1 MKKFLSVMLAVL
13 VIVPCAILFTG
24 CGAKGTYEVES
35 VTMAGVSIT
44 TRDAFEEKYGKKF
57 DYENAN
63 AIEKAAAIVAANIY
77 CTTIELKGDGTVVY
91 GFDEPKWW
99 PEDKKV
105 EDKASDLTWKEEED
119 GSIGFY
125 FGDVKT
131 GDATYEDGKIK
142 VGGVVYTK
150 AGLF

>member
-1 MKKFLSVMLAVL
+1 MKKFLSLMLAVVL
-13 VIVPCAILFTG
+13 IVPCAILFTG

-35 VTMAGVSIT
+35 VSVAGIDISS
-44 TRDAFEEKYGKKF
+44 RESFEEKYGNKF

-63 AIEKAAAIVAANIY
+63 AIEKGIAVLTATTY
-77 CTTIELKGDGTVVY
+77 CTTVELKSDGKVVY
-91 GFDEPKWW
+91 GFKAPKWW

-105 EDKASDLTWKEEED
+105 EEKEAGFTWKEEED

-125 FGDVKT
+125 IGETKT
-131 GDATYEDGKIK
+131 GDAEYKDGKITI
-142 VGGVVYTK
+142 GGVVYTK